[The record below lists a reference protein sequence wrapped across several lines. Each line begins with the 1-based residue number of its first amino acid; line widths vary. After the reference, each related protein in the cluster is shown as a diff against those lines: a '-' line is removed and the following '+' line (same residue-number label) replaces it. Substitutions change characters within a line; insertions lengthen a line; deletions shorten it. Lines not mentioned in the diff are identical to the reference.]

1 MIKHFLSLSSLSP
14 SEINSLLDRSHFFS
28 LHHRNPEKVHHL
40 LRHKIIANV
49 FYEPSTRTRCSFEV
63 AAKRLG
69 AEVVNFVPENSSVK
83 KGETV
88 YDTLKSLESL
98 GVEGIV
104 FRHSDDHVF
113 DQLKNKLHLPLLNAG
128 AGKYEHPSQGLLDLF
143 TLREEFKRLEGLKI
157 AICGDVK
164 HSRVAGSL
172 MVAAEKFGMEI
183 FLSGPQ
189 SLIPQTQKSFVREA
203 SFDEALTKVDAVMM
217 LRIQLERHESLDLK
231 QESYHRDFGM
241 TPERLAKMKKD
252 AIILHPGP
260 FNRGVE
266 ISDELVEH
274 PQSRIFKQMENG
286 VYARMAI
293 LEWAMKEKSE
303 QG

>member
-1 MIKHFLSLSSLSP
+1 MIKHFLSLSSLSS
-14 SEINSLLDRSHFFS
+14 SEILSLLDRSRYFS
-28 LHHRNPEKVHHL
+28 LNHKNPDKVHHI
-40 LRHKIIANV
+40 LRNKIVANV

-69 AEVVNFVPENSSVK
+69 CEVVNFVPENSSVK

-88 YDTLKSLESL
+88 YDTLKCLESL

-113 DQLKNKLHLPLLNAG
+113 DQLKDKIHLPLLNAG
-128 AGKYEHPSQGLLDLF
+128 AGKHEHPSQGLLDLF
-143 TLREEFKRLEGLKI
+143 TLREEFQRLEGLKV
-157 AICGDVK
+157 AICGDIK
-164 HSRVAGSL
+164 HSRVAGSM

-183 FLSGPQ
+183 YLSGP
-189 SLIPQTQKSFVREA
+189 SDLLPKSQKSFVREIP
-203 SFDEALTKVDAVMM
+203 FDDALPKVDAVMM
-217 LRIQLERHESLDLK
+217 LRIQLERHGGLELN
-231 QESYHRDFGM
+231 QESYHRDFGL
-241 TPERLAKMKKD
+241 TKARLSTMKKD

-260 FNRGVE
+260 FNRGIE
-266 ISDELVEH
+266 ITDELVEH

-293 LEWAMKEKSE
+293 LEWAM

>member
-1 MIKHFLSLSSLSP
+1 MIKHFLSLSSLSS
-14 SEINSLLDRSHFFS
+14 SEISSLLDRSHFFS
-28 LHHRNPEKVHHL
+28 LNHRNPEKVHHI
-40 LRHKIIANV
+40 LRHKIIANA
-49 FYEPSTRTRCSFEV
+49 FYEPSTRTRCSFEI

-88 YDTLKSLESL
+88 YDTLRTLESL
-98 GVEGIV
+98 GVDGIV
-104 FRHSDDHVF
+104 FRHSDDNVF
-113 DQLKNKLHLPLLNAG
+113 DQLKDRLHLPLLNAG
-128 AGKYEHPSQGLLDLF
+128 AGKHEHPSQGLLDLF
-143 TLREEFKRLEGLKI
+143 TLREEFKRLEGLKV

-183 FLSGPQ
+183 YLSGPPT
-189 SLIPQTQKSFVREA
+189 LIPQTQKSFVRETP
-203 SFDEALTKVDAVMM
+203 FDEALTTVDAVMM
-217 LRIQLERHESLDLK
+217 LRIQLERHETLELN
-231 QESYHRDFGM
+231 QASYHRDYGL
-241 TPERLAKMKKD
+241 TPARLATMKKN

-293 LEWAMKEKSE
+293 LEWAMKEKAI
-303 QG
+303 

>member
-1 MIKHFLSLSSLSP
+1 MIKHFLSLSSLSS
-14 SEINSLLDRSHFFS
+14 SEISALLDRSRFFS
-28 LHHRNPEKVHHL
+28 QNHKNPEQVHHL

-69 AEVVNFVPENSSVK
+69 VEVVNFVPENSSVK

-88 YDTLKSLESL
+88 YDTLRCLESL

-104 FRHSDDHVF
+104 FRHSDDNVF
-113 DQLKNKLHLPLLNAG
+113 DQLKDKIKLPLLNAG
-128 AGKYEHPSQGLLDLF
+128 AGKFEHPSQGLLDLF
-143 TLREEFKRLEGLKI
+143 TLREEFQRLEGLKV
-157 AICGDVK
+157 AVCGDIK

-183 FLSGPQ
+183 YLSGP
-189 SLIPQTQKSFVREA
+189 SALLPKSQKAFVREVP
-203 SFDEALTKVDAVMM
+203 FDEALTKVDAVMM
-217 LRIQLERHESLDLK
+217 LRIQLERHESLELN
-231 QESYHRDFGM
+231 QESYHRDFGL
-241 TPERLAKMKKD
+241 TPARLAIMKKN

-293 LEWAMKEKSE
+293 LEWALNQKR
-303 QG
+303 

>member
-1 MIKHFLSLSSLSP
+1 MIKHFLSLSSLSS
-14 SEINSLLDRSHFFS
+14 SEILSLLDRSRYFS
-28 LHHRNPEKVHHL
+28 LNHKNPDKVHHI
-40 LRHKIIANV
+40 LRNKIVANV

-69 AEVVNFVPENSSVK
+69 CEVVNFVPENSSVK

-88 YDTLKSLESL
+88 YDTLKCLESL

-113 DQLKNKLHLPLLNAG
+113 DQLKDRIHLPLLNAG
-128 AGKYEHPSQGLLDLF
+128 AGKHEHPSQGLLDLF
-143 TLREEFKRLEGLKI
+143 TLREEFQRLEGLKV
-157 AICGDVK
+157 AICGDIK
-164 HSRVAGSL
+164 HSRVAGSM

-183 FLSGPQ
+183 YLSGP
-189 SLIPQTQKSFVREA
+189 SDLLPKSQKSFVREIP
-203 SFDEALTKVDAVMM
+203 FDDALPKVDAVMM
-217 LRIQLERHESLDLK
+217 LRIQLERHGGLELN
-231 QESYHRDFGM
+231 QESYHRDFGL
-241 TPERLAKMKKD
+241 TKARLSTMKNN

-260 FNRGVE
+260 FNRGIE
-266 ISDELVEH
+266 ITDELVEH
-274 PQSRIFKQMENG
+274 PQSRIFKQMEKG

-293 LEWAMKEKSE
+293 LEWAM

>member
-1 MIKHFLSLSSLSP
+1 MIKHFLSLASLSP
-14 SEINSLLDRSHFFS
+14 SEISSLLDRSHYFS
-28 LHHRNPEKVHHL
+28 LNHRNPDKVHHL
-40 LRHKIIANV
+40 LRHKIVANV

-88 YDTLKSLESL
+88 YDTLKCLESL

-113 DQLKNKLHLPLLNAG
+113 DELKERIHLPLLNAG
-128 AGKYEHPSQGLLDLF
+128 AGKHEHPSQGLLDLF
-143 TLREEFKRLEGLKI
+143 TLREEFKSLEGLKV
-157 AICGDVK
+157 AVCGDVR

-172 MVAAEKFGMEI
+172 MVAAEKFGMQI
-183 FLSGPQ
+183 YLSGPQ
-189 SLIPQTQKSFVREA
+189 ALLPKTDKAFIHCAP
-203 SFDEALTKVDAVMM
+203 FDEVLPDVDAVMM
-217 LRIQLERHESLDLK
+217 LRIQLERHETLELN
-231 QESYHRDFGM
+231 QETYHREFGLTKARM
-241 TPERLAKMKKD
+241 EKMKKK
-252 AIILHPGP
+252 AIVLHPGP

-266 ISDELVEH
+266 IASDLVEH

-293 LEWAMKEKSE
+293 LEWAMNSE
-303 QG
+303 QR